1 MRHARSGRQVGT
13 RSSRSHSII
22 RPQWGCITRLFAI
35 TCALCAATWVHAQ
48 TTNLYDADSRLIG
61 VLNASGNTTRYVY
74 DDIGNLVRTDSL
86 PSSQLVILGF
96 SPEHGAP
103 GVPITVWGQGFS
115 TTAAS
120 DALSF
125 NGTAAVVT
133 SATAHQLQA
142 TVPSG
147 ATTGPISVT
156 VGGTTATSLNNFTVD
171 DTGVAPTLTS
181 VSPTIGAAGTVV
193 TLTGTHLDP
202 TPGATTVTLNSVPL
216 VPTTLSDTSITFTTP
231 AYLGSGR
238 FVVTTPYGQ
247 ASAGTDYT
255 TIAPDFSSS
264 SYVISTGRL
273 VVGGPTVSV
282 KATSSSGVTELLY
295 DATAGSWLTLQA
307 SGLPTTN
314 SAQVEIYDPRGLLI
328 GPQNYLQSNTPS
340 VPLLQMPETG
350 TYTLVIWPEQKATF
364 NVWLTSDP
372 QLGANAP
379 YAFATTVKGQSK
391 RLMFNAPAGQSFGV
405 GLYNMS
411 VTQTDAEIQFT
422 LLDGNG
428 QPIING
434 ECQPS
439 EQTTCNVND
448 PAFAVNQGNAALP
461 APGWRQLILTSDQ
474 GTTSK
479 ATVVLTPDIVQP
491 ITVGNAAT
499 LQLQTVGQNGDQT
512 FTGTAGQYLSLNLTS
527 VSTTPS
533 GNQVSFTV
541 YDPTGAQIYNNDLSA
556 GQIMNLP
563 QLALSGTYTIYVVPY
578 QGVTATVADT
588 LLANSTA
595 AATVNGAG
603 VSVNATV
610 SEENAYVTF
619 QAQQGLSY
627 TISGVCNSSDGYTN
641 INVTDPSGN
650 TVGAGGYCGSS
661 SQSATVSNAT
671 AGTYTVTLQDE
682 APFTATVTVTQP

>member
-1 MRHARSGRQVGT
+1 MV
-13 RSSRSHSII
+13 
-22 RPQWGCITRLFAI
+22 WLFAVW
-35 TCALCAATWVHAQ
+35 ALCATTWVHAQ
-48 TTNLYDADSRLIG
+48 TTNVYDADSRLIG
-61 VLNASGNTTRYVY
+61 VLNTAGNTTRYVY
-74 DDIGNLVRTDSL
+74 DDVGNLIRTDSF
-86 PSSQLVILGF
+86 PSSQLIILGF
-96 SPEHGAP
+96 SPEHGAA
-103 GVPITVWGQGFS
+103 GVPVTVWGQGFS
-115 TTAAS
+115 TTAS
-120 DALSF
+120 SNALSF

-133 SATAHQLQA
+133 SATANQLQA

-147 ATTGPISVT
+147 ATTGPVSVT
-156 VGGTTATSLNNFTVD
+156 VGSATATSLTNFTID
-171 DTGVAPTLTS
+171 DTGLAPSLTS

-202 TPGATTVTLNSVPL
+202 TPGATTVTLNSVAL
-216 VPTTLSDTSITFTTP
+216 VPTTVTDTSITFTTP
-231 AYLGSGR
+231 ANLGSGR

-255 TIAPDFSSS
+255 TIAPDFSSFTINS
-264 SYVISTGRL
+264 ERIT
-273 VVGGPTVSV
+273 VGGSAVSV
-282 KATSSSGVTELLY
+282 SEPSDSGVEELLF
-295 DATAGSWLTLQA
+295 DASAGEWLTLQG
-307 SGLPTTN
+307 SGIPSGM
-314 SAQVEIYDPRGLLI
+314 SAEVEIYDPRGLVI
-328 GPQNYLQSNTPS
+328 GPQDYLSINSPS
-340 VPLLQMPETG
+340 ATLLQMPATG
-350 TYTLVIWPEQKATF
+350 TYTMVIWPDQKATF
-364 NVWLTSDP
+364 SVSLGVDA
-372 QLGANAP
+372 QLAVNTP
-379 YAFATTVKGQSK
+379 YAFATTVKGQSQ

-411 VTQTDAEIQFT
+411 VSQTDAEIQFT

-428 QPIING
+428 QQITSG
-434 ECQPS
+434 ACQPS
-439 EQTTCNVND
+439 GQTTCSVND
-448 PAFAVNQGNAALP
+448 PAFAVNQQNAALP

-479 ATVVLTPDIVQP
+479 ATIVLTPDVVQP

-499 LQLQTVGQNGDQT
+499 LQLPTVGQNGDQT
-512 FTGTAGQYLSLNLTS
+512 FTGTAGQYLALNLTG

-533 GNQVSFTV
+533 GNQVSFAV
-541 YDPTGAQIYNNDLSA
+541 YDPTGTQIYSNSLSS

-563 QLALSGTYTIYVVPY
+563 QLVLNGTYIVYVTPY

-603 VSVNATV
+603 ASVSATV

-650 TVGAGGYCGSS
+650 AVGEGGYCGNS
-661 SQSATVSNAT
+661 SQSVAVSNAI